1 MKVYYFTENGYAK
14 LSKEIKEL
22 EHYLKNDIAEE
33 IGTARE
39 HGDLKENAEYE
50 AAKNKQ
56 ANYMAKLGVL
66 QERMQNA
73 RVIRKEDL
81 PADIVTLGKTVKI
94 QDMDNSDELTYSI
107 LGDGETDIDKGII
120 SYQSPVARGL
130 MKHRVDDVVLV
141 QLPKGEKQYKILEI
155 GYYED

>member
-107 LGDGETDIDKGII
+107 LGDGETDVDKGII